1 MRSGIELDPRGQ
13 TVKEEGRVVGVKKL
27 FEWIKS
33 SWDHKSCR
41 DLLALKFD
49 YFNLCSQTAKR
60 KTGKLLGVVSLQCSV
75 RFHQGGFKTSS
86 SYKLE
91 VRRRV

>member
-1 MRSGIELDPRGQ
+1 MRYGIELDPCVQ
-13 TVKEEGRVVGVKKL
+13 TVKEEGRVVRVKKL
-27 FEWIKS
+27 FGWIKS
-33 SWDHKSCR
+33 RWDHKSCR

-49 YFNLCSQTAKR
+49 YFNLCSTTAKK
-60 KTGKLLGVVSLQCSV
+60 KTGKLLGVVSLQSSV

-86 SYKLE
+86 TYKLE